1 MKRSPSWFSSS
12 MKADL
17 NSDTWVTILNA
28 FVVSIEMNVL
38 VVVAVAVYVCVCW
51 SEILF
56 SVFSWLYLT
65 YLGWYFL
72 LTSSVGL
79 YLCINI
85 V

>member
-1 MKRSPSWFSSS
+1 

-56 SVFSWLYLT
+56 SVLSWLYLT

-72 LTSSVGL
+72 LTPYVGL
-79 YLCINI
+79 YLCIHI
-85 V
+85 A